1 MTPMSDERLALFEK
15 KNSVHSSRMVRPEEV
30 QELIDEIRR
39 LRAEPLRTQVEA
51 LREALKKINR
61 IATLSLPNDA
71 RLALAIFTAGEALA
85 ASPQLPEALVIKES
99 STTEYRCTICNG
111 LAYWDDR
118 PNENV
123 WRHAGGSTQEG
134 FLAQTFCDRYGYPI
148 KVKLKPVN
156 ATDRT
161 VKDSLTVA
169 PESPEAKPVLIE
181 RLEAMDGVATEEW
194 EYQYFREDEA
204 EYFGAWVSDMEV
216 VGHAKESAETK
227 GYVLYR
233 RSKQQRRNAQG
244 EWGQ

>member
-1 MTPMSDERLALFEK
+1 
-15 KNSVHSSRMVRPEEV
+15 MVRPEEV

-123 WRHAGGSTQEG
+123 WRHAGGSMQEG

-161 VKDSLTVA
+161 VKDSLTVGCGGSSPSSKMFLTWRLTFCFVVWNSSA
-169 PESPEAKPVLIE
+169 IWDWESQTVSPERVTSIRVFPSGL
-181 RLEAMDGVATEEW
+181 
-194 EYQYFREDEA
+194 
-204 EYFGAWVSDMEV
+204 
-216 VGHAKESAETK
+216 
-227 GYVLYR
+227 
-233 RSKQQRRNAQG
+233 
-244 EWGQ
+244 